1 VGDAAVNYFLF
12 EARIKRLA
20 FAASEKARFRFAQ
33 DTLLL
38 LHRAAAETIARAF
51 TLERQQLV
59 AEILANVNVEST
71 ADLKAKLDQLGVLG
85 FCPYVTDLLSAIGN
99 WLDYRA
105 TRNPEFI
112 LRVAVDMVNMLDDHI
127 GGDSGK
133 YSTDNML
140 GAKAMREEY
149 HRQGHFLA
157 GQ

>member
-1 VGDAAVNYFLF
+1 MDYFQF

-20 FAASEKARFRFAQ
+20 FAASEGARFRFAQ

-38 LHRAAAETIARAF
+38 LHRAAAEALAREF
-51 TLERQQLV
+51 TKERRGLLT
-59 AEILANVNVEST
+59 AILANINVQATSEP
-71 ADLKAKLDQLGVLG
+71 KANLEQVSAVE
-85 FCPYVTDLLSAIGN
+85 FRPYVTDLLSAVGN

-112 LRVAVDMVNMLDDHI
+112 FRIAVDMVNMLDYHI

-149 HRQGHFLA
+149 HRQGHFLR
-157 GQ
+157 GP

>member
-1 VGDAAVNYFLF
+1 M
-12 EARIKRLA
+12 KRLA
-20 FAASEKARFRFAQ
+20 FAASERARFRFAQ

-38 LHRAAAETIARAF
+38 LHRAAAES
-51 TLERQQLV
+51 
-59 AEILANVNVEST
+59 LAGELTPEQHRLATNVLAKVNIEST
-71 ADLKAKLDQLGVLG
+71 DDLKAKLAQLGG
-85 FCPYVTDLLSAIGN
+85 IGDCPYVTDFLSAVGN

-112 LRVAVDMVNMLDDHI
+112 FRMAVDMVNMLDYHI

-149 HRQGHFLA
+149 HRQAHFLIE
-157 GQ
+157 

>member
-1 VGDAAVNYFLF
+1 MDYFQF

-38 LHRAAAETIARAF
+38 MHRAAAETLAHEF
-51 TLERQQLV
+51 TPERQQVV
-59 AEILANVNVEST
+59 AEILATVNVEST
-71 ADLKAKLDQLGVLG
+71 ADLKAKLDSLGAVG
-85 FCPYVTDLLSAIGN
+85 FCPDVTDLLSAVGN

-112 LRVAVDMVNMLDDHI
+112 FRIAVDIVNMLDYHI

-140 GAKAMREEY
+140 GARAMREEY

-157 GQ
+157 GS